1 MDGDPLMAWKGGLF
15 RTPVYPVARHPSF
28 NNAPVAEH
36 ALGGPRG
43 GPDHSNYD
51 VWPTT
56 TLWALQPPQGGNA
69 SHAWVGRNPPP
80 KRGATPV
87 RQESNVMPRH
97 PARTMP
103 VGSKQSMNAGRSAI
117 DRRIPAQWQHTAV
130 PHTSSLTPTPIQNTD
145 GDPSSCHGSR
155 QTELAAVRVAP
166 AQDRG
171 ADFNPHE
178 PVGRDFARLRSVSP
192 SAFVTQQSDDEDD
205 AWSDSSADSSCD
217 VPLALLSA
225 HTQAD
230 ASLPAPQV
238 YEQLRDDNTTRR
250 DASPSP
256 RAASSSTSSP
266 AIERSPAPSLPA
278 NAKKILAY
286 CPWSLREAYLLV
298 FIITQLSPGQ
308 NDWESISDLYNYML
322 MGPDLHIWMLNTAY
336 DLRVHGERQ
345 DEFWAQFWMLMWE
358 NKTRWDDSGRH
369 RSERAKT
376 FLQSV
381 IDKAYRQTRPPER
394 GDVSGVTS
402 MQLLSSEL
410 AGMAHL
416 FSEDRWY
423 NVDFDESSP
432 LRYDPSLAG
441 ALLTLTWAGVPST
454 HVGQSAALRPAAVEA
469 FACLYGLLPTGPRYP
484 LRAPWECWYRWN
496 VRLWKTVSKNEDYT
510 IDRSADGV
518 IIIRRA
524 GTTDTNLNVN
534 PELAKAARNLASTA
548 YSGVATATAGADAQ
562 TRRAP
567 DENASVQ
574 RKVRFADVKNTPQR
588 SSEQQT
594 GAKVKTLDGTS
605 QSSASK
611 SCMKSRA
618 LCPTDIRTTTGKQ

>member
-1 MDGDPLMAWKGGLF
+1 MLEAVCSPHLMHMHTYADVAQVLTIQITTSGPPPHCGHCNPLKEAMPLM
-15 RTPVYPVARHPSF
+15 
-28 NNAPVAEH
+28 
-36 ALGGPRG
+36 
-43 GPDHSNYD
+43 
-51 VWPTT
+51 
-56 TLWALQPPQGGNA
+56 
-69 SHAWVGRNPPP
+69 
-80 KRGATPV
+80 
-87 RQESNVMPRH
+87 
-97 PARTMP
+97 
-103 VGSKQSMNAGRSAI
+103 
-117 DRRIPAQWQHTAV
+117 
-130 PHTSSLTPTPIQNTD
+130 
-145 GDPSSCHGSR
+145 HGSAATLPR
-155 QTELAAVRVAP
+155 RAEPHQQTELAAVRVAP

-171 ADFNPHE
+171 ADFYPHE

-278 NAKKILAY
+278 NAKKILAH
-286 CPWSLREAYLLV
+286 CPWSIREVYLLV

-358 NKTRWDDSGRH
+358 NKT
-369 RSERAKT
+369 
-376 FLQSV
+376 
-381 IDKAYRQTRPPER
+381 
-394 GDVSGVTS
+394 
-402 MQLLSSEL
+402 
-410 AGMAHL
+410 
-416 FSEDRWY
+416 
-423 NVDFDESSP
+423 
-432 LRYDPSLAG
+432 SLAG

-454 HVGQSAALRPAAVEA
+454 HVGQSAAMRPAAVEA
-469 FACLYGLLPTGPRYP
+469 FACLYGLLPTGLRYP

-524 GTTDTNLNVN
+524 GTTDTNLN
-534 PELAKAARNLASTA
+534 PEMAKAARNLASTA

-562 TRRAP
+562 TTRAP
-567 DENASVQ
+567 DGNTSVQ
-574 RKVRFADVKNTPQR
+574 RKVRFADVKNTPER

-594 GAKVKTLDGTS
+594 GAKESGYVPEHVQRRG
-605 QSSASK
+605 AS
-611 SCMKSRA
+611 
-618 LCPTDIRTTTGKQ
+618 